1 MSNFRIE
8 FSNPWLLLLLIP
20 AVALALI
27 PYFRIAKRYRRT
39 RNRVISIVLHCLVML
54 LCISLLAGIS
64 FRYTVVNA
72 ENQIILLVDAS
83 YSNADEKEAKDQFIK
98 SVVDTG
104 GSDYSIGIVKFGFD
118 QKYVAELSRDAKNV
132 YQQYLESE
140 DPDTSATDI
149 ASALNYARTLF
160 EYPETSKI
168 VLISD
173 GIETDSKAM
182 DVIRSISADGIK
194 VDTVYFPNETKSEA
208 QIVGAERP
216 KDNISL
222 NEPFNLTLNFQS
234 NFDGEVAGAE
244 VIVYDN
250 GDAKIDRCR

>member
-83 YSNADEKEAKDQFIK
+83 YSNADEKEAKDQFINP
-98 SVVDTG
+98 S
-104 GSDYSIGIVKFGFD
+104 SIPAVLI
-118 QKYVAELSRDAKNV
+118 
-132 YQQYLESE
+132 
-140 DPDTSATDI
+140 T
-149 ASALNYARTLF
+149 ASAL
-160 EYPETSKI
+160 
-168 VLISD
+168 
-173 GIETDSKAM
+173 
-182 DVIRSISADGIK
+182 
-194 VDTVYFPNETKSEA
+194 
-208 QIVGAERP
+208 
-216 KDNISL
+216 
-222 NEPFNLTLNFQS
+222 
-234 NFDGEVAGAE
+234 
-244 VIVYDN
+244 
-250 GDAKIDRCR
+250 